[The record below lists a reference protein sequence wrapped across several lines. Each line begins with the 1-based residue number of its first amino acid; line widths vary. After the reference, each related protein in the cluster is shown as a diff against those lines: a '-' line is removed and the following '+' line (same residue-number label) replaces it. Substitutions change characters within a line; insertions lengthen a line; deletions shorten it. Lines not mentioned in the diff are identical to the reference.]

1 MVVAI
6 PAEVPRARPP
16 MRRGLKRNL
25 RTRKAA
31 PVGEAARAAPYEK
44 GTETNETQA
53 AGFAAE
59 SPRARPPMRRGLKLG
74 RPLSARSLPTAARA
88 APYEKGTETQCRKPL
103 GTRGRFAA
111 RAAPYEKGTETT
123 FTGPPATVGT
133 VPRARPPMRRGL
145 KLIPTVRQRVRPRG
159 RARGPL

>member
-59 SPRARPPMRRGLKLG
+59 SPRARPPMRRGLKLTFAVLG
-74 RPLSARSLPTAARA
+74 SLSSSAARA
-88 APYEKGTETQCRKPL
+88 APYEKGTETRAPL
-103 GTRGRFAA
+103 IGAVFAD
-111 RAAPYEKGTETT
+111 R
-123 FTGPPATVGT
+123 
-133 VPRARPPMRRGL
+133 
-145 KLIPTVRQRVRPRG
+145 